1 MLIYLTTGLAEP
13 AKWVLRPNQ
22 QMRVTMNAL
31 GFMVYILM
39 RSILS
44 FHPQQRMP
52 GIIQISPGTHDQKL
66 NLLWNQLAGQ
76 FFKYARNVLN
86 IRKLGAE
93 SLEVP
98 W

>member
-1 MLIYLTTGLAEP
+1 
-13 AKWVLRPNQ
+13 
-22 QMRVTMNAL
+22 MNAL
-31 GFMVYILM
+31 GFMVYILT

-44 FHPQQRMP
+44 FHPQQGMP
-52 GIIQISPGTHDQKL
+52 GTIQISPGSHDQKL

-76 FFKYARNVLN
+76 SFKYARNVLN

-93 SLEVP
+93 TLEVP